1 MNKNEV
7 SVSKLVEQL
16 DLKEYTDGLDLKKR
30 KIQTIE
36 INRPG
41 LQLAGYFQHFN
52 SSRVQVIGNVEYF
65 YIKQL
70 EA

>member
-30 KIQTIE
+30 KKRYKKVEQKAKC
-36 INRPG
+36 
-41 LQLAGYFQHFN
+41 QLLDFVF
-52 SSRVQVIGNVEYF
+52 
-65 YIKQL
+65 
-70 EA
+70 